1 MFVHAPEKTG
11 ITVSTMV
18 LWDDPDLAMHA
29 VSMCREIQ
37 GRDTEVR
44 FRIEE
49 VDARDLERD
58 ANRLR
63 ARACEADI
71 VLVALHRTICELPE
85 PVRAWFLSWSR
96 SRTRH
101 SGALAVLRPW
111 DHVDGDQF
119 RSLVHQMGDRFPPCQ
134 EREQEFRE
142 FLANCARTA
151 HMEFFW
157 GCLESELE
165 EATRGLRVLEAH
177 A

>member
-1 MFVHAPEKTG
+1 MFIHAPEKTE
-11 ITVSTMV
+11 ITVSTLV

-29 VSMCREIQ
+29 VAMCHEIQ
-37 GRDTEVR
+37 ERDREVR
-44 FRIEE
+44 FCIEE
-49 VDARDLERD
+49 ADARLLERE

-63 ARACEADI
+63 VRACEADI
-71 VLVALHRTICELPE
+71 VLVALHRTLCEFPD

-96 SRTRH
+96 ARERH

-111 DHVDGDQF
+111 DHVDGEQF
-119 RSLVHQMGDRFPPCQ
+119 RNLVRDNPERFQPC
-134 EREQEFRE
+134 REQEQKFCE
-142 FLANCARTA
+142 FLASCARLA

-177 A
+177 P